1 MPHTTEFITA
11 KTAQATKDVSI
22 HAQTK
27 VTIPHT
33 NEIDAAINN
42 SLFVLNKSVR
52 PFIIRYLR
60 QSREPPFGAF
70 TPERK
75 PRKRAN
81 LGIIFQ

>member
-11 KTAQATKDVSI
+11 KAAHTTKDVSI

-33 NEIDAAINN
+33 NETHAAINN

-60 QSREPPFGAF
+60 QPCESPFGAF

-75 PRKRAN
+75 SHKRAN